1 MDREEAV
8 EVVETLE
15 VENLEYDV
23 GGAGA
28 VESSDTMVNHGA
40 NLVMSPLI

>member
-1 MDREEAV
+1 MEREEAAEV
-8 EVVETLE
+8 EALE

-28 VESSDTMVNHGA
+28 VEASDTMVNHGA
-40 NLVMSPLI
+40 NAIIHFYR